1 MPSFIKPW
9 FEYPVLINNYIIDLV
24 LSELNS
30 VRPGFP
36 KNHLK
41 TRIHDIGEASLG
53 ADSLELIN
61 LSTAL
66 ARAIHMHESKL
77 ADNFLTDTTLAAWIE
92 ITYRSLSLYSEKIS
106 FKTSG
111 SIGLKKYCEHY
122 LKNLEDEAS
131 FLATLFAGR
140 KRILRAVPS
149 HHIYGFI
156 FSVLLPRHLD
166 IEVLDISGLSINSIN
181 THLKSGDL
189 ILGFPELW
197 RSFSEANLEFV
208 NDIIGVN
215 STGPCLQEVGLRL
228 LELNLK
234 SFYEIYGASETAGVG
249 WRNHPL
255 DDYTLFP
262 YWNKHVT
269 EPQLTRD
276 ETQLIVAKL
285 QDKLEWTSRI
295 HFKVLGRKDDIV
307 QVGGNNVSLNHVRQI
322 LLQHPSV
329 KDAAIR
335 LMLPN
340 EGSRLKAFVVPVK
353 NGNDA
358 LTFKKLEAY
367 VSTCLKPE
375 ERPKSFMFGS
385 RLPINELGKLCNWTI
400 TVDSNRQG

>member
-1 MPSFIKPW
+1 MPPSIKPW
-9 FEYPVLINNYIIDLV
+9 FEYPELINNYIIDLV

-30 VRPGFP
+30 VRPGLP

-41 TRIHDIGEASLG
+41 TGIHDIGETGLG

-66 ARAIHMHESKL
+66 ARAIHMHESKI
-77 ADNFLTDTTLAAWIE
+77 ADNFIKDSTLAAWIK
-92 ITYRSLSLYSEKIS
+92 ITHRSLSIYSEKIS

-111 SIGLKKYCEHY
+111 STGLKKYCEHY
-122 LKNLEDEAS
+122 LKNLEEEAT
-131 FLATLFAGR
+131 FIATLFAGR

-166 IEVLDISGLSINSIN
+166 IEVLDVCGLSANAIN
-181 THLKSGDL
+181 THLRSGDL

-197 RSFSEANLEFV
+197 YSFSEANLEFV
-208 NDIIGVN
+208 NDVIGVN
-215 STGPCLQEVGLRL
+215 SSGPCLQEVGLSL

-234 SFYEIYGASETAGVG
+234 SFYEVYGASETAGVG

-262 YWNKHVT
+262 YWNKHFT
-269 EPQLTRD
+269 EPQLIR
-276 ETQLIVAKL
+276 EGAQLTVAKL
-285 QDKLEWTSRI
+285 QDKLEWNTSI

-307 QVGGNNVSLNHVRQI
+307 QVGGNNVSLNHVRQT

-329 KDAAIR
+329 KVAAIR

-340 EGSRLKAFVVPVK
+340 EGSRLKAFIVPVN
-353 NGNDA
+353 NGNDEV
-358 LTFKKLEAY
+358 TIEKMERY
-367 VSTCLKPE
+367 VNTCLKPE
-375 ERPKSFMFGS
+375 ERPKSITFGN
-385 RLPINELGKLCNWTI
+385 RLPINELGKLCDWPI
-400 TVDSNRQG
+400 TVD

>member
-1 MPSFIKPW
+1 MSSSIKPW
-9 FEYPVLINNYIIDLV
+9 FEYPALINNYIIDLV

-30 VRPGFP
+30 VRPGLP

-41 TRIHDIGEASLG
+41 TRVHEMGEAGLG

-66 ARAIHMHESKL
+66 ARAIHMQESKI
-77 ADNFLTDTTLAAWIE
+77 ADNFITDSTLTAWIK
-92 ITYRSLSLYSEKIS
+92 IARSSLRIYSEKVS

-111 SIGLKKYCEHY
+111 STGLKKYCEHF
-122 LKNLEDEAS
+122 LKNLEEEATFIS
-131 FLATLFAGR
+131 TLFAGR

-156 FSVLLPRHLD
+156 LSVLLPRHLD
-166 IEVLDISGLSINSIN
+166 IEVLDVCDLSINAIN

-208 NDIIGVN
+208 NDVIGVN
-215 STGPCLQEVGLRL
+215 SSGACLQEVGLSL

-234 SFYEIYGASETAGVG
+234 SFYEVYGASETAGVG
-249 WRNHPL
+249 WRNYPL

-262 YWNKHVT
+262 YWNKHTT
-269 EPQLTRD
+269 EQQLIRESAQLT
-276 ETQLIVAKL
+276 VAKL
-285 QDKLEWTSRI
+285 QDKLEWTSNI

-307 QVGGNNVSLNHVRQI
+307 QVGGNNVSLNHVSQM

-329 KDAAIR
+329 KVAAIR

-358 LTFKKLEAY
+358 LTIEKLEAY
-367 VSTCLKPE
+367 VNTCLKPE
-375 ERPKSFMFGS
+375 ERPKSIILGR
-385 RLPINELGKLCNWTI
+385 RLPINELGKLCDWSI
-400 TVDSNRQG
+400 TVDSNL